1 MEQQD
6 LNAEYGR
13 IFGVVHYPTLFDKDD
28 SAYSELRKEIID
40 TPRLFTS
47 TNKLP
52 FESIYDFSIEQEI
65 DCNRDYLE
73 QKPGNTDLYDVIV
86 GIRNHVTTIITGI
99 LSVLG
104 GYKQA
109 TETSQ
114 FTNPAK
120 NNHVFWIT
128 KAGRCRAYGYFD
140 KETKN
145 FYIGVGS
152 LISIIDDSDYI
163 ASSSYRNRH
172 RLIDKYGVNI
182 GNYVKIKKDVKCR
195 TAVAAARYTLGA
207 MVNLD
212 LWKDS
217 QGKTLYE
224 VYPDYFFR

>member
-1 MEQQD
+1 M
-6 LNAEYGR
+6 
-13 IFGVVHYPTLFDKDD
+13 
-28 SAYSELRKEIID
+28 
-40 TPRLFTS
+40 FTS

-114 FTNPAK
+114 FTNPSK

-145 FYIGVGS
+145 FYI
-152 LISIIDDSDYI
+152 
-163 ASSSYRNRH
+163 
-172 RLIDKYGVNI
+172 
-182 GNYVKIKKDVKCR
+182 
-195 TAVAAARYTLGA
+195 
-207 MVNLD
+207 
-212 LWKDS
+212 
-217 QGKTLYE
+217 E
-224 VYPDYFFR
+224 